1 MKIAVYSGSF
11 NPLHIGHLA
20 ILEYRSKG
28 KRFDWVYLVVSPQ
41 NPFKDASNNRS
52 ALERYDAAV
61 EAVTKH
67 PELQVWVDDIEL
79 DMEAPHY
86 TIRTLDALK
95 ELEPENSYTL
105 IVGADNLE
113 SFPRWKDYERI
124 LCEYGIA
131 VYPRKGFDMEELKQR
146 LIDGS
151 EKGRD
156 FKITLLDAPEVNI
169 SSSEIREG
177 QAAGRDMSGYL
188 M

>member
-1 MKIAVYSGSF
+1 M
-11 NPLHIGHLA
+11 
-20 ILEYRSKG
+20 
-28 KRFDWVYLVVSPQ
+28 VSPQ

-61 EAVTKH
+61 DAVTKH

-124 LCEYGIA
+124 LNE
-131 VYPRKGFDMEELKQR
+131 Q
-146 LIDGS
+146 
-151 EKGRD
+151 
-156 FKITLLDAPEVNI
+156 
-169 SSSEIREG
+169 
-177 QAAGRDMSGYL
+177 
-188 M
+188 

>member
-1 MKIAVYSGSF
+1 M
-11 NPLHIGHLA
+11 
-20 ILEYRSKG
+20 
-28 KRFDWVYLVVSPQ
+28 
-41 NPFKDASNNRS
+41 
-52 ALERYDAAV
+52 
-61 EAVTKH
+61 
-67 PELQVWVDDIEL
+67 DDIEL

-177 QAAGRDMSGYL
+177 QSAGRDMSDYL